1 MGKLAQLVILH
12 GAVIQMRGSS
22 CLMKNAGSSLPST
35 HLRSKRISVMIPFFG
50 KPLRIGFPKYTDN
63 TAIHTHARTHVQLLQ
78 VSVDCFLYNR
88 PGGIMFL
95 TSQSLEPAQVKVD
108 LGKKVEKSLACLV
121 LLLTIKLHLG
131 PGLLC
136 SLFIPTILVTALLS
150 FPSPRNACFL
160 TMLYYG
166 AL

>member
-35 HLRSKRISVMIPFFG
+35 HFRSKRISVMIPFFG

-63 TAIHTHARTHVQLLQ
+63 TAIHTHARTHVHLLQ

-108 LGKKVEKSLACLV
+108 LGKKVDKIIGMPCTSAHYQPAPWAWAPMQSL
-121 LLLTIKLHLG
+121 HPHY
-131 PGLLC
+131 PGH
-136 SLFIPTILVTALLS
+136 S
-150 FPSPRNACFL
+150 FAFL
-160 TMLYYG
+160 P
-166 AL
+166 